1 MKNTVKTLLSG
12 LTTLA
17 VAFSAMSF
25 TALATENKDTNDMTE
40 LIISS
45 QEAYAG
51 DIVTVSVDI
60 KNNPGVRAITA
71 VLNFDSNLAFVGYE
85 NQGLLSMLNVQSIDN
100 RMAFGAVSTSIK
112 FGDKTILNLMFEI
125 PQDAEEGTIYD
136 ISWENVTQLSSGYSE
151 IINESINGSIVVIE
165 KIREEKIFIRGN
177 IDGDGKVDVK
187 DASVVLEYFISNMI
201 GSKMNLT
208 EEQIDAA
215 DVNGDGVVDVLDAS
229 LILEYSVR
237 SALNPNT
244 TWDDIL
250 NS

>member
-45 QEAYAG
+45 HEAYAG

-60 KNNPGVRAITA
+60 KNNPGITA
-71 VLNFDSNLAFVGYE
+71 FGAVLSFDEDLEFVGYE
-85 NQGLLSMLNVQSIDN
+85 
-100 RMAFGAVSTSIK
+100 K
-112 FGDKTILNLMFEI
+112 KNLMTMINLEI
-125 PQDAEEGTIYD
+125 LDENIAIGAASASISSKDSSIAELMFKIPKDAKKGTTYNIN
-136 ISWENVTQLSSGYSE
+136 WVKVHQLVCYNEE
-151 IINESINGSIVVIE
+151 IISMQTNATIKVIE
-165 KIREEKIFIRGN
+165 KEVVAVKVGN
-177 IDGDGKVDVK
+177 INADNKV
-187 DASVVLEYFISNMI
+187 
-201 GSKMNLT
+201 
-208 EEQIDAA
+208 DAA
-215 DVNGDGVVDVLDAS
+215 DATLVLKHYTATMLSIDSELSEESLKIADINNDGVVDSTDAF
-229 LILEYSVR
+229 LILRYYVS
-237 SALNPNT
+237 SLLNPNT